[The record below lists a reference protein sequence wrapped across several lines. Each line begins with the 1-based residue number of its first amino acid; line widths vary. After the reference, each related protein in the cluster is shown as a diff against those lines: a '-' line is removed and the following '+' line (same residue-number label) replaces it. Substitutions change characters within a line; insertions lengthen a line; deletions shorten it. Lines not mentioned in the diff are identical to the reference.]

1 MHGEYFGVV
10 AHIQFLHVASFLE
23 CIRAGLRAAVSVYS
37 ADSAKAYNVEKLERV
52 FSALMGVVAK
62 HTAVSD
68 RTHLPNEILEKLN
81 SLKETT
87 RR

>member
-1 MHGEYFGVV
+1 MVPTGGVRIDQNKLN
-10 AHIQFLHVASFLE
+10 HLHNEVTKMTK
-23 CIRAGLRAAVSVYS
+23 G
-37 ADSAKAYNVEKLERV
+37 YNAEKLERV

-68 RTHLPNEILEKLN
+68 RPHLPNEILEKLN